1 METGARNGVAGR
13 TEKGRKRERKTGR
26 ENGRETG
33 VKSGAEQRRNGAK
46 SGAEQ
51 RGNGSE
57 KRRGTEANGAKSGHD
72 KTAGRSEKCY
82 AGKCFRECSGAESGY
97 FRQTESGNECGSRRN
112 RAEMHDRNIGCA
124 ATV

>member
-46 SGAEQ
+46 SG
-51 RGNGSE
+51 
-57 KRRGTEANGAKSGHD
+57 HD
-72 KTAGRSEKCY
+72 KTAVRSEECY
-82 AGKCFRECSGAESGY
+82 EGKRFRACSGAESGY

>member
-51 RGNGSE
+51 RRNGQKAGTT
-57 KRRGTEANGAKSGHD
+57 KRRGVPKNVTRGNAFGSVRARKADISD
-72 KTAGRSEKCY
+72 RQK
-82 AGKCFRECSGAESGY
+82 AETSA
-97 FRQTESGNECGSRRN
+97 N
-112 RAEMHDRNIGCA
+112 RAETVQKCTIGISGAPQRYKSLGDRLFTA
-124 ATV
+124 

>member
-13 TEKGRKRERKTGR
+13 TEKGRKRERKTGRKRERKTGR

-46 SGAEQ
+46 SG
-51 RGNGSE
+51 
-57 KRRGTEANGAKSGHD
+57 HD

-82 AGKCFRECSGAESGY
+82 AGKRFRACSGAESGY

>member
-13 TEKGRKRERKTGR
+13 TEKGQKRERKTGR

-51 RGNGSE
+51 R
-57 KRRGTEANGAKSGHD
+57 RNGAKSGHD

-82 AGKCFRECSGAESGY
+82 AGKRFRECSGAESGY

>member
-26 ENGRETG
+26 ENERETG

-46 SGAEQ
+46 SGQ
-51 RGNGSE
+51 
-57 KRRGTEANGAKSGHD
+57 D
-72 KTAGRSEKCY
+72 KAAGRSEKCY
-82 AGKCFRECSGAESGY
+82 AGKRFRECSGAESGY
-97 FRQTESGNECGSRRN
+97 FRQAESGNECGSRRN
-112 RAEMHDRNIGCA
+112 RAEMHDRNIGRA

>member
-33 VKSGAEQRRNGAK
+33 VKIGAEQRR
-46 SGAEQ
+46 
-51 RGNGSE
+51 
-57 KRRGTEANGAKSGHD
+57 NGAKSGHD

-82 AGKCFRECSGAESGY
+82 EGKCFRACSGAEADISD
-97 FRQTESGNECGSRRN
+97 RRKAEKSAD
-112 RAEMHDRNIGCA
+112 RAETVQRCTIGISGAPQRYKSLGDRLFTA
-124 ATV
+124 